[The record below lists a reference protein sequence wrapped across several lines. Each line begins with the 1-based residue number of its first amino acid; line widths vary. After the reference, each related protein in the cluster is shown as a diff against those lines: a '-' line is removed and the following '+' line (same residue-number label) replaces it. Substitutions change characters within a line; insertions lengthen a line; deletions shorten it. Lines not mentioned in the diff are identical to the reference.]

1 MSTLENV
8 TYDDIFN
15 KIMLIL
21 VANEGKLY
29 DQYKLYSLVIDKI
42 TKNEVICVPPDF
54 KYKFFITL
62 RQLMLK
68 DDNIKVMKENNI
80 YQVIYNAPKDIK
92 LDNINY
98 NPEWIDKSALNNF
111 IINNTT
117 EVDINYKDPE
127 SGNTIYHEV
136 LSEHNSENVKKLIDT
151 LPLSSKENT
160 FYNIKNNY
168 NKTPIECIKDVQVS
182 IIIINDLNKRIN
194 EFDNKFKILENRLKI
209 LENKNEIADCSIINF
224 INIKF
229 YHFLKNNWA
238 NISFIFISIILYFM
252 IKLVI

>member
-21 VANEGKLY
+21 VANEGTLY

-42 TKNEVICVPPDF
+42 TKNEVIGVPPDF

-68 DDNIKVMKENNI
+68 DDNVKVMKENNI

-92 LDNINY
+92 LENINY
-98 NPEWIDKSALNNF
+98 NPEWINNSELNSY
-111 IINNTT
+111 IINNKT

-136 LSEHNSENVKKLIDT
+136 LSEHNSENVKKLIET
-151 LPLSSKENT
+151 NNT
-160 FYNIKNNY
+160 FYNVTNNY
-168 NKTPIECIKDVQVS
+168 NKTPIECIKDVQVA
-182 IIIINDLNKRIN
+182 IVIINDLNKRIN
-194 EFDNKFKILENRLKI
+194 NFENKSQLLENRLKI

-229 YHFLKNNWA
+229 YCFLKNNWA
-238 NISFIFISIILYFM
+238 NISFMFILIIFYFM
-252 IKLVI
+252 IKLAI